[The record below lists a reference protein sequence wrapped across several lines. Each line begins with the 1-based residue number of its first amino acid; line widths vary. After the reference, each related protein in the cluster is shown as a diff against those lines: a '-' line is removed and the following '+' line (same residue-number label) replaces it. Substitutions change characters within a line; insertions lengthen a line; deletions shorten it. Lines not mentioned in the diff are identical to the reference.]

1 MLCQN
6 DISLSGDGYGSFETV
21 DSIVIGA
28 SGAYGAA
35 AVLVA
40 LAMGAAPSDQCLGP
54 DDRDSIN
61 DRRAK
66 AIESGECQPVCIGH
80 PNAPR
85 CLPTQNV

>member
-1 MLCQN
+1 MG
-6 DISLSGDGYGSFETV
+6 LSRPLN
-21 DSIVIGA
+21 SIVIGA
-28 SGAYGAA
+28 AGAYGAA

-66 AIESGECQPVCIGH
+66 AIKSGECQPVCIGH